1 MSRRLAA
8 LLLAAVLGAPLAACS
23 DDGPGEG
30 EARLEVKGHAT
41 VTRANGDR
49 EDVDGETD
57 LSPGDRVEVT
67 DGTAMMQ
74 LAGGTRFE
82 LRSGL
87 NLDDD
92 RDLDTDSTTVLMAD
106 RPVLEAG
113 DLLVT
118 TPGTAKLEADGT
130 EVDVVDG
137 SARVSRAFGMSVSA
151 YEGNVLLDSAG
162 ATTEVSALRRLA
174 VPDLGRLPSAPRPV
188 GFEDEDPWDRRFL
201 GAAIRVGEDLHR
213 LADDLFTNVLPTGSG
228 RTPGF
233 FELVLPDLQSEQ
245 EFPSVFAADRQ
256 ERDEERDP
264 RDTFIG
270 AAITVEGDRGG
281 FSERWQDVFEFRD
294 QGAEWGIVVL
304 DQAVEPDP
312 LLGTIEEAFNT
323 QFEEVVQA
331 PVAVPPDTGGSDGG
345 TDGTTG
351 GDGGTDGSDGSDG
364 GDGGSPPTTEPPSPP
379 PTVPP
384 LIPPPEEE
392 PPDELE
398 PVIEP
403 VVDVVEDLLGGLLP

>member
-1 MSRRLAA
+1 MSRRWKA
-8 LLLAAVLGAPLAACS
+8 LLLPVVLGAFLAACS

-30 EARLEVKGHAT
+30 EARLEVDGVAT

-49 EDVDGETD
+49 DEVDGKTD
-57 LSPGDRVEVT
+57 LSRGDRVEVT
-67 DGTAMMQ
+67 DGVAFMSFR
-74 LAGGTRFE
+74 GGTIFE
-82 LRSGL
+82 LRAGL
-87 NLDDD
+87 DADADD
-92 RDLDTDSTTVLMAD
+92 TAVLMAA

-118 TPGTAKLEADGT
+118 TPGTASLEADGT

-137 SARVSRAFGMSVSA
+137 AARLSRAFGMSVSSYDA
-151 YEGNVLLDSAG
+151 DVQLDSAG
-162 ATTEVSALRRLA
+162 ATVEVPALRRIA
-174 VPDLGRLPSAPRPV
+174 VPDLGRLPGAPRPV
-188 GFEDEDPWDRRFL
+188 SYVSDDPWDRRFL
-201 GAAIRVGEDLHR
+201 GAAISVGEDLER
-213 LADDLFTNVLPTGSG
+213 LADDLFTNVLPEGSG

-233 FELVLPDLQSEQ
+233 FRLVLPELEGEDEFEADLLEG
-245 EFPSVFAADRQ
+245 
-256 ERDEERDP
+256 RDDP

-281 FSERWQDVFEFRD
+281 FSERWDDVFSFRD

-312 LLGTIEEAFNT
+312 LRSTIEEAFDT
-323 QFEEVVQA
+323 QFEEVVQT
-331 PVAVPPDTGGSDGG
+331 PIDVPGTGGSDGG
-345 TDGTTG
+345 TDGGATDG
-351 GDGGTDGSDGSDG
+351 GTDGTDGTDGSDGSDG
-364 GDGGSPPTTEPPSPP
+364 GAPPTTEPPAPS

-384 LIPPPEEE
+384 IVPEPPDDPPEEL
-392 PPDELE
+392 D